1 MAGPSAESPVFISYS
16 RKDYY
21 FAESLA
27 LHLLKDGVP
36 AWLDVKDLTPG
47 VFWERDLF
55 AALDNACCVVVIASA
70 DSMKSPNVRQEME
83 RAISQKKRIIIA
95 RFRGSKLS
103 DELCQCEVVDFR
115 GAFRP
120 ALRKL
125 LERLKTEPAGI
136 QAAANS
142 RLLPR
147 APLTVLGLLCILFFP
162 LFIDLLL
169 ADWSG
174 GPSSPVVHFLFVA
187 LLALGACWLMSFSFL
202 QRKMGMT
209 RLAVSLAILS
219 AVFAGPLIEYRRSG
233 AQGLANEA
241 ARMSQAVSN
250 HWGAMLLLATLP
262 LAGLAVIVLL
272 QPYDLLRWAPTGSA
286 WRWYRRRCAT
296 RVFPGGNVIPAPSRR
311 SFFLLHDSA
320 DAPAGQMIRQR
331 LTQAGWTLST
341 APSGATSVLLLTN
354 RTNTNWLLQQ
364 QPQLTPDVL
373 TVVGTTIRLPVQM
386 EWLWKREW
394 VDLRNW
400 KVERLHQQEALPQVP
415 EAVTNPHFP
424 AAVRIAHHLL
434 CCLAGLAFTLMIF
447 AAPGVFQSAGNSTL
461 GQMVLAY
468 LGVAVTVTC
477 VEAARRLLRRTIT
490 PSVFYWISW
499 GGWIGALALAAGALG
514 PSAPMPD
521 WLRALP
527 AIVFLLL
534 FPLGLLRMRK
544 PLAFWFPSTWR
555 APSKPAETLTGKIYW
570 RTFWCVSGYLLLWG
584 VISGWATIGT

>member
-1 MAGPSAESPVFISYS
+1 MSGPSAECPVFISYS
-16 RKDYY
+16 RRDYY

-27 LHLLKDGVP
+27 LHLLKDGIP
-36 AWLDVKDLTPG
+36 AWLDVKDLNPG

-55 AALDNACCVVVIASA
+55 AALDKACCVVIIASA

-95 RFRGSKLS
+95 RFRGAKLAN
-103 DELCQCEVVDFR
+103 ELCQCEVVDFR

-120 ALRKL
+120 ALHKL
-125 LERLKTEPAGI
+125 LERLKTEPAGT

-142 RLLPR
+142 RFVPP
-147 APLTVLGLLCILFFP
+147 APFTVLGLLCILFVP
-162 LFIDLLL
+162 LFVDLLL

-174 GPSSPVVHFLFVA
+174 GPSSPVAHFLLVA

-250 HWGAMLLLATLP
+250 HWGAMLLIAALP
-262 LAGLAVIVLL
+262 LAGLAVIVVL

-296 RVFPGGNVIPAPSRR
+296 RVLPTLKVVPAPSRR
-311 SFFLLHDSA
+311 PFFLLHDSA
-320 DAPAGQMIRQR
+320 DAPAGEMIRER

-373 TVVGTTIRLPVQM
+373 TVVATTICLPIQM

-400 KVERLHQQEALPQVP
+400 KLDRLHKEEALPQVP
-415 EAVTNPHFP
+415 EAVTTPHFP
-424 AAVRIAHHLL
+424 ASVRLAHHLL
-434 CCLAGLAFTLMIF
+434 CCLAGLAFSLMIF
-447 AAPGVFQSAGNSTL
+447 AAPAAFQSEGSSSLEQTVFAC
-461 GQMVLAY
+461 
-468 LGVAVTVTC
+468 LGVAVIIACIET
-477 VEAARRLLRRTIT
+477 ARRLLRRTLTQSI
-490 PSVFYWISW
+490 FYWISC
-499 GGWIGALALAAGALG
+499 GAWIGTLALAAGALG

-521 WLRALP
+521 WLRAGT
-527 AIVFLLL
+527 AIVFLLV
-534 FPLGLLRMRK
+534 FPFGLLRMRK
-544 PLAFWFPSTWR
+544 SLAFWFPSTWR
-555 APSKPAETLTGKIYW
+555 EPSKAAQTLTGKIYW
-570 RTFWCVSGYLLLWG
+570 RTFWCVAAYLLFWG
-584 VISGWATIGT
+584 WISGWATIGT

>member
-1 MAGPSAESPVFISYS
+1 MAGPSADSPVFISYS
-16 RKDYY
+16 RRDYY

-27 LHLLKDGVP
+27 LHLLKEGVA
-36 AWLDVKDLTPG
+36 AWLDVKDLNPG

-55 AALDNACCVVVIASA
+55 SALDQASCVIIVASA

-95 RFRGSKLS
+95 RFRGSKLA
-103 DELCQCEVVDFR
+103 DELCQCEIVDFR

-125 LERLKTEPAGI
+125 LERLRMEPPGTPPGAP
-136 QAAANS
+136 S
-142 RLLPR
+142 RLIPR
-147 APLTVLGLLCILFFP
+147 APVTVLGLLGILFVP

-174 GPSSPVVHFLFVA
+174 GPSSPLVHFLFVA

-233 AQGLANEA
+233 TEGLANEA

-250 HWGAMLLLATLP
+250 HWGAMLLLAALP
-262 LAGLAVIVLL
+262 VTGLAVIVLL

-296 RVFPGGNVIPAPSRR
+296 RVLPGGNVIPAPSRR
-311 SFFLLHDSA
+311 PFFLLHDSA
-320 DAPAGQMIRQR
+320 DAPAGEMIRQR

-341 APSGATSVLLLTN
+341 ALSGATSVLLLTN
-354 RTNTNWLLQQ
+354 RTNTSWLLQQ

-373 TVVGTTIRLPVQM
+373 TVVGTTICLPAQM
-386 EWLWKREW
+386 EWLWQREW

-400 KVERLHQQEALPQVP
+400 KLERLHKEEALPQVP
-415 EAVTNPHFP
+415 EAVTSPHFP
-424 AAVRIAHHLL
+424 ASVRLAHHLL
-434 CCLAGLAFTLMIF
+434 CCLAGLAFSLMLF
-447 AAPGVFQSAGNSTL
+447 AAPAIFLSIGNSTL
-461 GQMVLAY
+461 GQIAFAC
-468 LGVAVTVTC
+468 LGVAVVVSCIET
-477 VEAARRLLRRTIT
+477 ARRLLRRTIT
-490 PSVFYWISW
+490 DSIFYWISC
-499 GGWIGALALAAGALG
+499 GGWIGTLVLAVAALG
-514 PSAPMPD
+514 RSALTPD
-521 WLRALP
+521 WLRAAW

-534 FPLGLLRMRK
+534 FPLGLLRIRK
-544 PLAFWFPSTWR
+544 SLAFWFPSTWR
-555 APSKPAETLTGKIYW
+555 GPSKPTQTLAGKIYW
-570 RTFWCVSGYLLLWG
+570 RTFWCVAGYFLLWAW
-584 VISGWATIGT
+584 VSGWATIGT

>member
-16 RKDYY
+16 RRDYY

-36 AWLDVKDLTPG
+36 AWLDVKDLNPG

-55 AALDNACCVVVIASA
+55 SALDSARCVVIIASA

-95 RFRGSKLS
+95 RFRGSKLA
-103 DELCQCEVVDFR
+103 DELCHCEVVDFR

-120 ALRKL
+120 ALRQL
-125 LERLKTEPAGI
+125 LERLKTEPAGTL
-136 QAAANS
+136 AAANL
-142 RLLPR
+142 RLIPR
-147 APLTVLGLLCILFFP
+147 APVTVLGLLCILFVP

-250 HWGAMLLLATLP
+250 HWGAMLLVAALP

-296 RVFPGGNVIPAPSRR
+296 RVFPGANVIAAPSRR
-311 SFFLLHDSA
+311 PFFLLHDYA
-320 DAPAGQMIRQR
+320 DAPAGEMIQQR

-373 TVVGTTIRLPVQM
+373 TVVGTTIRLPAQM

-400 KVERLHQQEALPQVP
+400 KLERLHKEEALPQVP

-424 AAVRIAHHLL
+424 ASVRIAHHLL
-434 CCLAGLAFTLMIF
+434 CCLAGLAFSLMLF
-447 AAPGVFQSAGNSTL
+447 AAPAVFLSTGTL
-461 GQMVLAY
+461 TSGQTVWAC
-468 LGVAVTVTC
+468 LGVAVVVSC
-477 VEAARRLLRRTIT
+477 IEAARRLLRRTIT
-490 PSVFYWISW
+490 HSIFYWISCA
-499 GGWIGALALAAGALG
+499 GWIGTLALAAGTLG
-514 PSAPMPD
+514 PSVPMPD
-521 WLRALP
+521 WLRAIP
-527 AIVFLLL
+527 IVFLLL
-534 FPLGLLRMRK
+534 FPFGLLRMRK
-544 PLAFWFPSTWR
+544 PLSFWFPSIWR
-555 APSKPAETLTGKIYW
+555 GPSNPTQTLTGKIYW
-570 RTFWCVSGYLLLWG
+570 RTFWCVAGYLLLWG
-584 VISGWATIGT
+584 VVSGWATVGT